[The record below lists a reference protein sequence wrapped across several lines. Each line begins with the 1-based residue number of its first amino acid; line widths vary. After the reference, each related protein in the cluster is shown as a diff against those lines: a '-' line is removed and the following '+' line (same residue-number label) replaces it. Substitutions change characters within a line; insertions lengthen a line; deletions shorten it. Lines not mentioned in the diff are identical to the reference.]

1 MKITVLDG
9 YTLSPG
15 DLSWKELEKLG
26 DCTIYDRTPSDL
38 TVKRAKNADIV
49 LTNKTVLSDRIINEL
64 PKMKYIG
71 ILATGYDV
79 VDINTAKEKGIP
91 VTNVP
96 SYGTESVAQMVF
108 AHILNLIHRVAHHA
122 LTVREGKWAAS
133 DDFCYWDFPL
143 MELQGK
149 ILGIIGIGR
158 IGQATSR
165 IAKAFGM
172 KILAYDIYPPEKLLK
187 GVKTVALDDLLK
199 KSDIVTLHSPMT
211 GENKKMIN
219 KQRLEMMK
227 STAYLINTSRG
238 PLIDE
243 QALADTLNKEEI
255 AGAGLDVLSIEPPKK
270 DNPLYNAKNCFITPH
285 IAWATKAAR
294 QRLMNIAVDNVM
306 QYINGKPVN
315 IVNEV

>member
-71 ILATGYDV
+71 ILATGYNV

-199 KSDIVTLHSPMT
+199 KSDIVTLHSPLT

>member
-165 IAKAFGM
+165 IAEAFGM

>member
-199 KSDIVTLHSPMT
+199 KSDIVTLHSPLT